1 MLPNSS
7 ANRLASSAS
16 SGSWGGISSGFIGK
30 PGSYTGTT
38 SDEES
43 EPDDG
48 HAVIMDKHLHEHG
61 YEKKEGVDRVS
72 TPGSNDLKAL
82 SPPGPTSS
90 SSNHQALSAGAPKTA
105 TTEHNKHLKPPVVD
119 YDHDTSS
126 DEDRSHKIPGAF
138 IWTPTRPR
146 FKKLH
151 PH

>member
-7 ANRLASSAS
+7 ANQLGSSAS
-16 SGSWGGISSGFIGK
+16 SGGWGGITSGILDK
-30 PGSYTGTT
+30 PRSYKGTT

-43 EPDDG
+43 EPDDSD
-48 HAVIMDKHLHEHG
+48 VVTMNNSVKVL
-61 YEKKEGVDRVS
+61 
-72 TPGSNDLKAL
+72 
-82 SPPGPTSS
+82 PPGPTSS
-90 SSNHQALSAGAPKTA
+90 SSYHQARSADAPKTT
-105 TTEHNKHLKPPVVD
+105 TTEHNQHLKPPVVD

-126 DEDRSHKIPGAF
+126 DEDRSHRIPGAF

>member
-16 SGSWGGISSGFIGK
+16 SGSWGGISSGK
-30 PGSYTGTT
+30 PRSYNGTT

-48 HAVIMDKHLHEHG
+48 GVVIMDKHLQEHG
-61 YEKKEGVDRVS
+61 DEKKKEDVGRVS
-72 TPGSNDLKAL
+72 TPGSNYLKMFL
-82 SPPGPTSS
+82 PPGPTSS
-90 SSNHQALSAGAPKTA
+90 SSNHQALSADASKPV
-105 TTEHNKHLKPPVVD
+105 TTQHNQHLKPPMAD

-126 DEDRSHKIPGAF
+126 DEDRSHRIPGAF
-138 IWTPTRPR
+138 VWTPTRPR